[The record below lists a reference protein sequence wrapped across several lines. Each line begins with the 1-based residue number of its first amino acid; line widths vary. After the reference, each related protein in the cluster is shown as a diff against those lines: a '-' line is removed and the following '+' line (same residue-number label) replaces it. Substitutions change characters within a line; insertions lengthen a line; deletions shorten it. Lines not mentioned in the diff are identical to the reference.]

1 MQHAEE
7 AAALGV
13 TWPRGVLLHGPPGCG
28 KSAAVHAVATEVGAR
43 VHELAASAVFGAH
56 TGESERRLRDAF
68 TAAAASAAPGQPA
81 VRTAGAFHVSLGPVT
96 EQHSSICCRCE

>member
-28 KSAAVHAVATEVGAR
+28 KTAAVRAVAAEVGAR

-68 TAAAASAAPGQPA
+68 AAAAAAAAPGQPA
-81 VRTAGAFHVSLGPVT
+81 VRALRAFHLS
-96 EQHSSICCRCE
+96 